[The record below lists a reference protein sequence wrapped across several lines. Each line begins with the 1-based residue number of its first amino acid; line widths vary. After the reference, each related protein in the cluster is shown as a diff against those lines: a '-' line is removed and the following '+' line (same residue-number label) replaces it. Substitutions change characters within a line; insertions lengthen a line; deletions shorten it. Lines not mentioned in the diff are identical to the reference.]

1 MFSSSADRRRLES
14 VPAAANPR
22 RSRSAVKD
30 DRVYLQ
36 HIQDALN
43 DIASY
48 CGSDREGFFND
59 RMRQD
64 ATLRKLEVIG
74 QAVKNLSEDTKSR
87 QPDIPWKQIAGMR
100 DKVIHDYFGVNLEI
114 VWAVDERR
122 LQKPAKCTTLLL
134 I

>member
-1 MFSSSADRRRLES
+1 M
-14 VPAAANPR
+14 
-22 RSRSAVKD
+22 KD

-36 HIQDALN
+36 HIREALQ
-43 DIASY
+43 DIAAY
-48 CGSDREGFFND
+48 CGSDHGAFLDD

-87 QPDIPWKQIAGMR
+87 QPEIPWKQIAGMR

-114 VWAVDERR
+114 VWAVV
-122 LQKPAKCTTLLL
+122 QKELPKLRVAVEGLLKDP
-134 I
+134 

>member
-1 MFSSSADRRRLES
+1 M
-14 VPAAANPR
+14 
-22 RSRSAVKD
+22 KD

-43 DIASY
+43 DIAGY

-74 QAVKNLSEDTKSR
+74 QAVKNLSERTKSS

-114 VWAVDERR
+114 VWGVV
-122 LQKPAKCTTLLL
+122 QKELPKLSVATAALLKDSH
-134 I
+134 

>member
-1 MFSSSADRRRLES
+1 
-14 VPAAANPR
+14 
-22 RSRSAVKD
+22 VKD

-43 DIASY
+43 DTASY

-74 QAVKNLSEDTKSR
+74 QAVKNLSESTKSR

-114 VWAVDERR
+114 VWAVVQKELPR
-122 LQKPAKCTTLLL
+122 LSVGTAALLEDS
-134 I
+134 

>member
-1 MFSSSADRRRLES
+1 M
-14 VPAAANPR
+14 
-22 RSRSAVKD
+22 KD

-36 HIQDALN
+36 HIRDALE
-43 DIASY
+43 DVTAY
-48 CGSDREGFFND
+48 CGSDHDAFVND

-87 QPDIPWKQIAGMR
+87 QPEIPWKQIAGMR

-114 VWAVDERR
+114 VWAVVHQELPKLRVAIDS
-122 LQKPAKCTTLLL
+122 LLKHS
-134 I
+134 

>member
-1 MFSSSADRRRLES
+1 M
-14 VPAAANPR
+14 
-22 RSRSAVKD
+22 KD

-36 HIQDALN
+36 HIRDALQ
-43 DIASY
+43 DIAAY
-48 CGSDREGFFND
+48 CGSEHGAFRDD

-87 QPDIPWKQIAGMR
+87 QPEIPWKQIAGMR

-114 VWAVDERR
+114 VWAVV
-122 LQKPAKCTTLLL
+122 QKELPKLRVAVEGLLKDY
-134 I
+134 

>member
-1 MFSSSADRRRLES
+1 M
-14 VPAAANPR
+14 
-22 RSRSAVKD
+22 KD

-43 DIASY
+43 DIANY

-74 QAVKNLSEDTKSR
+74 QAVKNLSERTKSS

-114 VWAVDERR
+114 VWGVV
-122 LQKPAKCTTLLL
+122 QKELPKLSVATAALLKDSH
-134 I
+134 

>member
-1 MFSSSADRRRLES
+1 M
-14 VPAAANPR
+14 
-22 RSRSAVKD
+22 KD

-36 HIQDALN
+36 HIRDALQ
-43 DIASY
+43 DIAAY
-48 CGSDREGFFND
+48 CGSDHGGFLDD

-87 QPDIPWKQIAGMR
+87 QPEIPWKQIAGMR

-114 VWAVDERR
+114 VWAVV
-122 LQKPAKCTTLLL
+122 QKELPKLRVAVEGLLKDP
-134 I
+134 

>member
-1 MFSSSADRRRLES
+1 M
-14 VPAAANPR
+14 
-22 RSRSAVKD
+22 KD

-48 CGSDREGFFND
+48 CGDDRDAFFDD

-74 QAVKNLSEDTKSR
+74 QAVKNLSAGTKSH
-87 QPDIPWKQIAGMR
+87 QPEIPWKQIAGMR

-114 VWAVDERR
+114 VWAVVQKELPR
-122 LQKPAKCTTLLL
+122 LNSAIAALLKDPR
-134 I
+134 

>member
-1 MFSSSADRRRLES
+1 
-14 VPAAANPR
+14 
-22 RSRSAVKD
+22 VKD

-48 CGSDREGFFND
+48 CGSDREGFFSD

-74 QAVKNLSEDTKSR
+74 QAVKNLSEGTKSR

-100 DKVIHDYFGVNLEI
+100 DKVIHDYFGINLEI
-114 VWAVDERR
+114 VWAVV
-122 LQKPAKCTTLLL
+122 QKELPKLSAATAALLKDS
-134 I
+134 